1 MGQPARVIDLNQYA
15 RQDDPMPQQGRPQPV
30 NAAIDVFRDAM
41 ATAGLGRP
49 EIEPDGSIQRFPCPG
64 EKDGKKAGWAVFYPD
79 NIPSGAF
86 GSFKGE
92 EFSQTWSSRAN
103 YELSTVEV
111 EAVRERFRQARA
123 ARDAERE
130 RLARECSVIAADKW
144 AKARDD
150 DGSHPYLQKKQV
162 GAFGVRS
169 AGKELLIPMWE
180 ASGTLRS
187 LQRIFPDGGRRF
199 LHGTVKAG
207 SFGWIEGDQG
217 VIYVAEGYATA
228 ASLHMATGHAVGI
241 GFDAGNMESAAKAI
255 KEVFPQAKIVIAA
268 DNDRWTTK
276 NDGTPWNVGI
286 EKAQRAAHAIGAEVC
301 IPEFMSLEGNPTDF
315 NDLHVREGLD
325 RVRRQL
331 DKNPTRELEFLPVW
345 EMLKQPKLTEW
356 LVKNYLEADTLTVLF
371 GESGT
376 MKSFV
381 ALDLGLCIASGTPWH
396 GNEVKNSGPVFYIA
410 GEGFRGLPARLKA
423 WCLANGAPETIPFFV
438 SSRPAQ
444 FLDAASAL
452 QVRQAVEKM
461 TEEHGKPKTLIVD
474 TLSRCF
480 GPGDENSTADMTAFV
495 NALDDIRISLG
506 CSILVVHHSGL
517 ADKGRSRGSSVLKG
531 ALDFEYMLEKNSEG
545 MRTLHCKKAKD
556 HEEPAS
562 IVFKPETVPLGWV
575 DSETGEEMT
584 SCVLRKERTAK
595 IGRPR
600 LHLTGSNKVALEVL
614 GKLLEE
620 KADQSRGKINLG
632 PAGAHIDDWRDAA
645 YSASITTSSDL
656 GSKQKAFKRA
666 VISLVEKGF
675 VGTENDYYWML

>member
-1 MGQPARVIDLNQYA
+1 MAQPRKVLDFNLAA
-15 RQDDPMPQQGRPQPV
+15 RQDDPMPQQRPASAS
-30 NAAIDVFRDAM
+30 AAVEAFRDAM
-41 ATAGLGRP
+41 AAAGLGRP
-49 EIEPDGSIQRFPCPG
+49 EIVPDGGLHRFDLPD
-64 EKDGKKAGWAVFYPD
+64 EARGKHTGWYVFYSD
-79 NIPSGAF
+79 NPPAGAF
-86 GSFKGE
+86 GSWKDDLSE
-92 EFSQTWSSRAN
+92 TWCLKAN

-123 ARDAERE
+123 ARDVERE
-130 RLARECSVIAADKW
+130 RLAKECSVIAADKW
-144 AKARDD
+144 AKARDE

-162 GAFGVRS
+162 GAFGIKS
-169 AGKELLIPMWE
+169 LGKELLIPMWD
-180 ASGTLRS
+180 ASGSLRS
-187 LQRIFPDGGRRF
+187 LQRIFPDGSRRF
-199 LHGTVKAG
+199 LPGTTKPGA
-207 SFGWIEGDQG
+207 FGWIEGDKG
-217 VIYVAEGYATA
+217 VVCIAEGYATA
-228 ASLHMATGHAVGI
+228 ASIHMATGYGVAI
-241 GFDAGNMESAAKAI
+241 AFDAGNLEHTAKAV
-255 KEVFPQAKIVIAA
+255 KEVFPQAKLILAA

-276 NDGTPWNVGI
+276 QDGTPWNVGI
-286 EKAQRAAHAIGAEVC
+286 EKAQRAAHAVGAEVS
-301 IPEFMSLEGNPTDF
+301 IPEFVSLEGNPTDF

-325 RVRRQL
+325 RVRRQI
-331 DKNPTRELEFLPVW
+331 DKNPTRTLEFLPVW
-345 EMLKQPKLTEW
+345 EMLRQPRLTEW
-356 LVKNYLEADTLTVLF
+356 LVKDYLEADTLTVLF

-381 ALDLGLCIASGTPWH
+381 ALDLGLCIATGTPWH
-396 GNEVKNSGPVFYIA
+396 GSEVKNPGPVFYIA

-545 MRTLHCKKAKD
+545 TRTLHCKKAKD
-556 HEEPAS
+556 HEEPDS

-575 DSETGEEMT
+575 DPESGEEMT
-584 SCVLRKERTAK
+584 SCVLRKERTTTNK
-595 IGRPR
+595 RMRPQ
-600 LHLTGSNKVALEVL
+600 LSGANKVALDVL
-614 GKLLEE
+614 SRLLEE

-645 YSASITTSSDL
+645 YAASITTSSDL

-666 VISLVEKGF
+666 VTNLVEKGF
-675 VGTENDYYWML
+675 VGTENDYYWIL